1 MHLPRLPRSRSAP
14 PWRSRRSPPPADLWH
29 LLRDRHQWA
38 SPGACRHGEHS
49 AHHHQHPLRIRIGYP
64 PLLHVFVGIIA
75 FCLYLHQQ
83 TFNGRILSISIFSQ
97 NLSWSKMKFPSWLK
111 PFSCFGGCLPCSNC
125 STNVSCC
132 GTITNTSYGGQES
145 ESQASASKQAA
156 LPDLISM

>member
-1 MHLPRLPRSRSAP
+1 LPPL
-14 PWRSRRSPPPADLWH
+14 ADLRR

-38 SPGACRHGEHS
+38 SPAARQHGDHS
-49 AHHHQHPLRIRIGYP
+49 AHHHQHPPRIRIGYP

-83 TFNGRILSISIFSQ
+83 TNKTHGRSFSQ
-97 NLSWSKMKFPSWLK
+97 NPSWSKMKFLSWSKL
-111 PFSCFGGCLPCSNC
+111 FNCFGGCIPCSKC
-125 STNVSCC
+125 STNVSYC
-132 GTITNTSYGGQES
+132 GTSTITNNYRGQEL